1 MSIRNSTR
9 TWGSLSKA
17 LHWIIVLL
25 IINQWVIG
33 MRADSLPVGLAKL
46 QALAW
51 HKSFGI
57 TILMLAV
64 VRLVWRWMNPVP
76 DLSAETR
83 PWERVLAKISHVLLY
98 GLIFALPLS
107 GWLMS
112 SAKNF
117 PVSWFSLFQLPDL
130 VAPSEQLFRQMRE
143 PASHA
148 VRRAGRGGVAAH
160 RRGPQTSLHR
170 SQRRAEA
177 HAALRRRQVS
187 PHD

>member
-1 MSIRNSTR
+1 MSFRNSTR
-9 TWGSLSKA
+9 AWGSLSKA

-33 MRADSLPVGLAKL
+33 MRADSLPLGLAKL

-64 VRLVWRWMNPVP
+64 VRLTWRWMNPVP
-76 DLSAETR
+76 DLSGETR
-83 PWERVLAKISHVLLY
+83 RWERVLARISHVLLY

-130 VAPSEQLFRQMRE
+130 VAPDEQLFRQLL
-143 PASHA
+143 SLHHILFA
-148 VRRAGRGGVAAH
+148 VLVLVALLHIAGALKHHFIDRNDVLKRMLPFGGVK
-160 RRGPQTSLHR
+160 
-170 SQRRAEA
+170 
-177 HAALRRRQVS
+177 
-187 PHD
+187 

>member
-1 MSIRNSTR
+1 MSFRNSTR

-64 VRLVWRWMNPVP
+64 IRLAWRWMNPVP

-83 PWERVLAKISHVLLY
+83 PWERVLARISHVLLY
-98 GLIFALPLS
+98 GLIFALPLT

-130 VAPSEQLFRQMRE
+130 VAPSEQLFRQMRSVHHLLF
-143 PASHA
+143 AA
-148 VRRAGRGGVAAH
+148 LVLVAA
-160 RRGPQTSLHR
+160 LHV
-170 SQRRAEA
+170 AG
-177 HAALRRRQVS
+177 ALKHHFIDRNDVLKRMLPFGRVK
-187 PHD
+187 